1 MAEGHLL
8 ELLELGDEEFDD
20 GGFGLKQ

>member
-20 GGFGLKQ
+20 GGFGLKR